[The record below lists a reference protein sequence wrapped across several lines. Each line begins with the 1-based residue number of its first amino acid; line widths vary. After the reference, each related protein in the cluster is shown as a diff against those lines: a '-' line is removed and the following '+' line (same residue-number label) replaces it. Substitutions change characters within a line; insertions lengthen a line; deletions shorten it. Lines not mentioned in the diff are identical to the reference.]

1 MKDNID
7 RLLEAVEHTERF
19 TDSELDELL
28 ETKETR
34 EMYGVMRKTSDALF
48 ETPVPDIDAEWHSF
62 TENHA
67 RNTSW
72 IFRVLG
78 MRPAA
83 AVAIGVIASIAVV
96 AATFG
101 IKNSLGS
108 ASQPV
113 STATDEV
120 AGVSNIA
127 DSDSILAEIATTPET
142 VVFRDATLEEIVDSL
157 CLFYGVSAK
166 FNGTTAKTLRL
177 YFKWNQEQS
186 LSEVVEQLNSFGRI
200 NIALQNNALTVE

>member
-7 RLLEAVEHTERF
+7 RLLEAVEHTECF
-19 TDSELDELL
+19 TDAELDELFD
-28 ETKETR
+28 TKEAR
-34 EMYGVMRKTSDALF
+34 EMYSVMRKTSDALF

-62 TENHA
+62 TEKHA
-67 RNTSW
+67 RKTAW
-72 IFRVLG
+72 IFRVFG

-83 AVAIGVIASIAVV
+83 AVAIGIIASIAVV

-101 IKNSLGS
+101 IKNSLES

-113 STATDEV
+113 LTDTHEV
-120 AGVSNIA
+120 AGVNNIT
-127 DSDSILAEIATTPET
+127 DTDSIVAEIVSTPET

-166 FNGTTAKTLRL
+166 FNSKTAKTLRL

-186 LSEVVEQLNSFGRI
+186 LCEVVEQLNSFGQI
-200 NIALQNNALTVE
+200 NIMVQNNTLTVE